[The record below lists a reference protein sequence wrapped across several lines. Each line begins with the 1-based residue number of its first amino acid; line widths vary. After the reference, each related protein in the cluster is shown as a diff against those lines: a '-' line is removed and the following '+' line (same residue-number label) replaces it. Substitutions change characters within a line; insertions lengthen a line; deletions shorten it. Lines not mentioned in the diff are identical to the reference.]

1 MHSVTQSAETPR
13 DRRRAETGHALVRGA
28 RLLTADVGLHGF
40 TVEEVCDA
48 AGVSRRTFFN
58 YFASKEDAVLG
69 IPLHRHDEEAIA
81 AFLAGG
87 DPRTP
92 ELSPTLLD
100 DLATLA
106 LARWSV
112 MDLVPDTV
120 TALFAAV
127 DREPR
132 LLPRMLEHGALT
144 EQADAVLIERREGL
158 PSGDLRAAIAAQ
170 VVGTLGRSTAHA
182 YLTGEPDRPFA
193 DLYHDHLRAARQLL
207 RSQDLF
213 PEGPE

>member
-1 MHSVTQSAETPR
+1 MTHSAESPR
-13 DRRRAETGHALVRGA
+13 ERRRSETGHALVRGA
-28 RLLTADVGLHGF
+28 RLLTAEVGLQGF

-69 IPLHRHDEEAIA
+69 IPLHRNDDDAIA
-81 AFLAGG
+81 AFVGGG
-87 DPRTP
+87 DPSSP
-92 ELSPTLLD
+92 DLSATLLD

-112 MDLVPDTV
+112 MDFAPDQV

-132 LLPRMLEHGALT
+132 LLPRLLEHGARA
-144 EQADAVLIERREGL
+144 EQADAVLIEQREGL
-158 PSGDLRAAIAAQ
+158 ASGDLRASIAAQ
-170 VVGTLGRSTAHA
+170 VMGTLGRSAAHA
-182 YLTGEPDRPFA
+182 FLTGDSGRPFA
-193 DLYHDHLRAARQLL
+193 DLYLDHLRAARQLL
-207 RSQDLF
+207 RAQDLF